1 MKNVNSNNRMFNA
14 LLISQTLCV
23 ALWLTC
29 GAALGQTP
37 SPPSPPSPPAVPPL
51 EDLIV
56 PAGFTISVFAS
67 DLAGARLMAV
77 SPDGVLYVARQ
88 SKGEVVALPDRDRNG
103 RADKYEVVASG
114 LTRPHSL
121 AFHGGYLYIATNPA
135 VLRMRYANGVP
146 SGQPEKIIDLP
157 ISTTSHWTRTIGFA
171 RDGKLYVSIGSSCN
185 SCEEQDARRTTI
197 MRYNADGTGGRPY
210 AKGLRN
216 AIGFDWDPRT
226 GAMWAD
232 EMGQDKLGD
241 EMPPDEINRIEEGKH
256 YGFPYFIGRNVAN
269 PDMKDA
275 KSKMTVGDVVPP
287 ALELAP
293 HSSPIDLRFYTG
305 KQFPT
310 AYRNAMFVAL
320 HGSSSRSEKIGYK
333 VVRVVMKENRLVG
346 VEDFVSGWLK
356 DGKVSGRPAGLAV
369 GADGALYVSDD
380 NKGFIYRISYGQS
393 DSTPKSSKR

>member
-305 KQFPT
+305 KQFPA

-369 GADGALYVSDD
+369 GADGALYVTDD

>member
-1 MKNVNSNNRMFNA
+1 MKNVNSNTRMFNA
-14 LLISQTLCV
+14 LLMSQTLCV

-29 GAALGQTP
+29 GAALGQT
-37 SPPSPPSPPAVPPL
+37 PSPPSPPAVPPL

-157 ISTTSHWTRTIGFA
+157 ILTTSHWTRTIGFA

-197 MRYNADGTGGRPY
+197 MRYNADGTGGRTY

-226 GAMWAD
+226 GTMWAD

-275 KSKMTVGDVVPP
+275 KSKMTVGEVVPP

-305 KQFPT
+305 KQFPA

>member
-1 MKNVNSNNRMFNA
+1 
-14 LLISQTLCV
+14 
-23 ALWLTC
+23 
-29 GAALGQTP
+29 
-37 SPPSPPSPPAVPPL
+37 
-51 EDLIV
+51 V